1 MLKMKSFSIKTK
13 LIIFLAGFAVFL
25 SIRDKDAAFLF
36 TIITALISAI
46 IADLAFSC
54 VFAAKKL
61 VLQGKYA
68 QPRPKYPVFRAW
80 EFVRG
85 LHFKDRNFSISESS
99 VISALIIGFVLAS
112 DNPWWVIV
120 LASLVAIS
128 SKHLIRFNK
137 KHVFNPAAFGIFFS
151 VLFFGVHTQ
160 WKGTFFWYIILP
172 IGLYFTYK
180 MRKLELMMGYLVTAL
195 GLFAIQAVFNK
206 VPLIS
211 IFGYLS
217 YFYVFIMLIEPKTTP
232 IKPLAKLFFGMGA
245 AALIFTF
252 IQAQARFDSELTALL
267 SLNLFVPLLNRL
279 PERRK
284 G

>member
-1 MLKMKSFSIKTK
+1 MKSFSIKTK

-46 IADLAFSC
+46 IADLAFSYA
-54 VFAAKKL
+54 FAAKNL
-61 VLQGKYA
+61 AFQGKDG
-68 QPRPKYPVFRAW
+68 QWTPKYPTFGASA
-80 EFVRG
+80 FVRG
-85 LHFKDRNFSISESS
+85 LHFKVRNLSISESS

-112 DNPWWVIV
+112 DNPWWIIV
-120 LASLVAIS
+120 LASLFAIS

-137 KHVFNPAAFGIFFS
+137 KHVFNPAAFGIFLS
-151 VLFFGVHTQ
+151 ILLFGANTQ

-180 MRKLELMMGYLVTAL
+180 IRKLELIIGYLITAL
-195 GLFAIQAVFNK
+195 GLFGIQAVLNK
-206 VPLIS
+206 VLLIN

-232 IKPLAKLFFGMGA
+232 IKPLAKLAFGIGA

-252 IQAQARFDSELTALL
+252 IQAQVRFDPELATLL
-267 SLNLFVPLLNRL
+267 ILNLFVPLLNKI

-284 G
+284 E